1 MKTKELRV
9 KSEAEL
15 QKLLQER
22 RGELRQLRFKVVRK
36 EAKDTSE
43 VRKIK
48 RDIARILSILHEEG
62 NKKTS

>member
-9 KSEAEL
+9 KSEEEL

-48 RDIARILSILHEEG
+48 RDIARVLSILHEEG
-62 NKKTS
+62 SKKTS